1 MASQQKKKPHALCIP
16 APLQGHINP
25 MLKLAKIL
33 HSKGFDITF
42 VNTEF
47 NHQRLLRSQGPEAL
61 NGLPSFRFETI
72 PDGLPPPEN
81 KDATQDLPSLAKSIE
96 ETCSGPFKSVVT
108 KVGASYSPVT
118 CIVSDSLMGFT
129 LAAAEELAIPEFLL
143 WTSGAGSLI
152 CYDQYPNLLEKGLMP
167 LKDPSFLV
175 NGYLDTVIDGIPSMS
190 GIRLKDIPPFIRM
203 IHPGDEYMAQYLWSQ
218 VNRAKTAPAI
228 IFNSFNELEPDVFD
242 TLSSMFPPCYS
253 IGPLHLLEKTIED
266 NSLVSIKSNLWKEES
281 ECLTWLDSQAP
292 VSVIYVNFG
301 SIAVMT
307 NQQLVEF
314 CWGLADSNYPFLWII
329 RPDLVVGDSA
339 MLPPEFVTRTSG
351 RGLLIGWCPQEQ
363 VLNHPSIGGFL
374 THSGWNSTLE
384 SISSGVPMICWPFFA
399 DQQVNC
405 WLSCN
410 KWGIA
415 MEIDND
421 VKRDEVG
428 KLVVELMNG
437 GKGNVLRKN
446 VTKWKKKAEAAC
458 VAKDGSSV
466 ANLEK
471 LIHLMQTCSNK

>member
-1 MASQQKKKPHALCIP
+1 MER
-16 APLQGHINP
+16 
-25 MLKLAKIL
+25 KIQFQYQF
-33 HSKGFDITF
+33 SKTNSSEG
-42 VNTEF
+42 
-47 NHQRLLRSQGPEAL
+47 RGSPGAL

-81 KDATQDLPSLAKSIE
+81 KDATQDLPSLAKSVD
-96 ETCSGPFKSVVT
+96 ETCSAPFKSLVN
-108 KVGASYSPVT
+108 KVGAFYSPVT
-118 CIVSDSLMGFT
+118 CIVSDMLMCFT
-129 LAAAEELAIPEFLL
+129 LDVAKELDIPEFLL
-143 WTSGAGSLI
+143 WTSGTGSLI

-175 NGYLDTVIDGIPSMS
+175 NGYLDTVIDCIPGMS

-203 IHPGDEYMAQYLWSQ
+203 IYPGDEYMAQYLSSQ
-218 VNRAKTAPAI
+218 VNRAKTASAI
-228 IFNSFNELEPDVFD
+228 IFNTFNDLEPDVLD
-242 TLSSMFPPCYS
+242 TLSSIFPPCYG
-253 IGPLHLLEKTIED
+253 IGPLHLLEKSRED
-266 NSLVSIKSNLWKEES
+266 NSLASIKSNLWKEES

-292 VSVIYVNFG
+292 ASVIYVNFG

-307 NQQLVEF
+307 KQQLVEF
-314 CWGLADSNYPFLWII
+314 CWGLANSNYPFLWII
-329 RPDLVVGDSA
+329 RPDLVVGESA
-339 MLPPEFVTRTSG
+339 MLPPEFVTGTSG
-351 RGLLIGWCPQEQ
+351 RGLLVGWCPQEQ

-428 KLVVELMNG
+428 KLVAELMNG
-437 GKGNVLRKN
+437 EKGNALRKN
-446 VTKWKKKAEAAC
+446 ATKWRKKAEAAC
-458 VAKDGSSV
+458 VTNDGSSV

-471 LIHLMQTCSNK
+471 LVQHLQTSSNK